1 MIMVVFHEKQA
12 MDIII
17 QSIGFKAS
25 DSLEQF
31 VHEKLSKIDN
41 HNHNIIRAD
50 VTLSKGPKAELQNDY
65 CEIRLVIPGY
75 DHFVEKNSSSF
86 EHAIV
91 EAIDALQHMIERT
104 KDKEISKR
112 HAY

>member
-1 MIMVVFHEKQA
+1 MH
-12 MDIII
+12 III

-25 DSLEQF
+25 DSLNQF
-31 VHEKLSKIDN
+31 IHEKLSKVDH
-41 HNHNIIRAD
+41 HNHNIIRVD
-50 VTLSKGPKAELQNDY
+50 VTLTKGPEAELYGDY
-65 CEIRLVIPGY
+65 CEIRLEIPGY
-75 DHFVEKNSSSF
+75 DHFVKKNSNSF

-91 EAIDALQHMIERT
+91 ESVDALQHMIEKT